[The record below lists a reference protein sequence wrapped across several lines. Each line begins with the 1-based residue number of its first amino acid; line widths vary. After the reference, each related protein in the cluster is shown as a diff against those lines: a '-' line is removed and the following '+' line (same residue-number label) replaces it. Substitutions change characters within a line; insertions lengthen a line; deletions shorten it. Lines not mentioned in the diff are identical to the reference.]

1 MLFFLPISLML
12 RQQIS
17 RLIDEVKKLLRQ
29 VTLQHIQYTVD
40 SSSNRSEK
48 LRSSSSASFSS
59 LFSCRRLKFRVSRS
73 SRFFFSSSRSM
84 VEGIF
89 FCISAFSFSNAAFF
103 FFSSTTACFAA
114 APVMATF

>member
-40 SSSNRSEK
+40 SLQQRAAVEWYQREGPEP
-48 LRSSSSASFSS
+48 LPLSAG
-59 LFSCRRLKFRVSRS
+59 RQP
-73 SRFFFSSSRSM
+73 
-84 VEGIF
+84 
-89 FCISAFSFSNAAFF
+89 
-103 FFSSTTACFAA
+103 THQ
-114 APVMATF
+114 